1 MLKDKTMH
9 ARTVFG
15 SLALAAALF
24 SVALLAA
31 PVPAL
36 ADGEPVAHSVDSS
49 GNITNY
55 ATVDE
60 AVAAGCADAH
70 PTIVMDA
77 DWTVNNLTIGEGKQ
91 LTIDMQAKTIKN
103 SGNSDTITLK
113 SYSKLTL
120 MSSRAYMITYT
131 GYDPENGAEKEQNII
146 SGGLV
151 TNQSADRHSG
161 ILVGSY
167 AELTLA
173 GVTVGGCNGTHP
185 DRSADNGGGVTMEW
199 DSTLNMKNGAKIEH
213 NKSGRHG
220 AGVYVRD
227 KYATINME
235 AYSSICNNYA
245 AEHGGG
251 VYSTETKTTINMNS
265 NASISENRAGA
276 GGGVY
281 FDSTYFKITST
292 DSTPTASISK
302 NTSFESGKTTS
313 KRDQSGGGIHVDQKS
328 GKNDGLIENVIISGN
343 HSEYDAGGIELD
355 QEDTTVR
362 NCTIT
367 ENTCKYEGGGIYD
380 CNDDNV
386 IDGSTITKNTCN
398 LAENGYE
405 GGGIFVWH
413 SYDIKMTG
421 VCLVKDNYRGKKK
434 PLADDVMLRENA
446 GATAKAYITG
456 GVKKGSKIGVRT
468 GVTGDRMIGKSINNE
483 TEDSFFIDIDGYYVS
498 YGSDHDGDMW
508 QRHASKEFELKV
520 NGNVVGRHTANTQVT
535 VNGAS
540 SDTTKVFKCWTAD
553 GTSGLDPF
561 SDYIPASSLKSP
573 TLKLKMPQNDV
584 DLKATYVTRT
594 SDVTLSVDAPTP
606 LKALPKKGTI
616 SWKTA
621 SGETKSKEV
630 AVTWQMKYAQGY
642 IAATGNAKF
651 TTDYL
656 VSTSVAQDLDA
667 DLAFALKLAKDDV
680 AVKIGGKD
688 VGTQSVN
695 VDASGTLAL
704 EGGPYTSDNPTVTK
718 VYGLS
723 MTVADK
729 TTEAVFLNLIPT
741 KVRAKTNAG
750 TTVTVNVGTGRADQ
764 DDYNTLIQDG
774 KVARPESGK
783 MTMHFPI
790 GSKSVIIPD
799 NLKTIGVE
807 ITVTE
812 EEAETV
818 ETPTVEPAEGDYST
832 VNDSDRFVDDQLK
845 VTATCATEET
855 NMRYVLYT
863 FDEDNYRW
871 DQLVSGAA
879 WPADG
884 LLLKKN
890 PGGQVSYKIEIR
902 ANKYVTGGQ
911 IYSQTRTV
919 EYVIDDTQPIVT
931 HKVTVAYADTAA
943 EGHHGSK
950 DSDVIDVEDGKDA
963 TLTAPHRDGYVF
975 EKWQDENGRDL
986 GCDPTLTLSQVVADT
1001 TVNAIYNPT
1010 VSELNV
1016 TDMDEPMAHGK
1027 LAKTARIWATAGD
1040 SSKSVEVT
1048 PYFVSGTDGAKI
1060 TWAPEGD
1067 QDGKATHMTNYTA
1080 TLSLSSAAIES
1091 GAKYYFPQS
1100 IKVTYKGN
1108 DVGAAAYYVD
1118 GDDPRLCIEF
1128 PNTGPYEEPSL
1139 AQLGD
1144 INLGFDRALKAYEG
1158 QDAEHPTWA
1167 WDLPDQ
1173 VEVTYKCGETE
1184 MYDISW
1190 TSISDFDKTAT
1201 DEQTLT
1207 AKGTVTWPDYV
1218 DTNDNLGE
1226 GGLVSNKVTVK
1237 INVAAPNTVATPSAS
1252 LVSGTYK
1259 GAQSITLSCDIDDAT
1274 IRYTTDGSDPDE
1286 NSAEYDGETL
1296 KIAHSCTLKLKAFLK
1311 DWTSSKV
1318 ATREYTIQHEVTFE
1332 TGDGSKVES
1341 QWVDDGELAKKPANP
1356 TLQDFTFEGWA
1367 LEDGTTYTFT
1377 EKVTED
1383 VKLYAQW
1390 SAKGDGSIAHTVT
1403 FDSAGGSAVKTK
1415 TVRHGACVKEPSAP
1429 TRDGYVFL
1437 GWKLDGADY
1446 DFSTPVNG
1454 NLKLVAAWKKKDDGK
1469 SDDDKKDDDKKDDD
1483 KKDDADNHGGSG
1495 TDDSDK
1501 GGSSSDNKGDA
1512 GSKNET
1518 ATVTATE
1525 TVTKTETK
1533 TANAL
1538 AATGDRTLL
1547 IVAPLVALGV
1557 LAAAAGIVSKRKKK

>member
-1 MLKDKTMH
+1 M
-9 ARTVFG
+9 
-15 SLALAAALF
+15 
-24 SVALLAA
+24 
-31 PVPAL
+31 
-36 ADGEPVAHSVDSS
+36 
-49 GNITNY
+49 
-55 ATVDE
+55 
-60 AVAAGCADAH
+60 
-70 PTIVMDA
+70 
-77 DWTVNNLTIGEGKQ
+77 
-91 LTIDMQAKTIKN
+91 
-103 SGNSDTITLK
+103 
-113 SYSKLTL
+113 
-120 MSSRAYMITYT
+120 
-131 GYDPENGAEKEQNII
+131 
-146 SGGLV
+146 
-151 TNQSADRHSG
+151 
-161 ILVGSY
+161 
-167 AELTLA
+167 
-173 GVTVGGCNGTHP
+173 
-185 DRSADNGGGVTMEW
+185 
-199 DSTLNMKNGAKIEH
+199 
-213 NKSGRHG
+213 
-220 AGVYVRD
+220 
-227 KYATINME
+227 
-235 AYSSICNNYA
+235 
-245 AEHGGG
+245 
-251 VYSTETKTTINMNS
+251 
-265 NASISENRAGA
+265 
-276 GGGVY
+276 
-281 FDSTYFKITST
+281 
-292 DSTPTASISK
+292 
-302 NTSFESGKTTS
+302 
-313 KRDQSGGGIHVDQKS
+313 
-328 GKNDGLIENVIISGN
+328 
-343 HSEYDAGGIELD
+343 
-355 QEDTTVR
+355 
-362 NCTIT
+362 
-367 ENTCKYEGGGIYD
+367 
-380 CNDDNV
+380 
-386 IDGSTITKNTCN
+386 
-398 LAENGYE
+398 
-405 GGGIFVWH
+405 
-413 SYDIKMTG
+413 
-421 VCLVKDNYRGKKK
+421 
-434 PLADDVMLRENA
+434 
-446 GATAKAYITG
+446 
-456 GVKKGSKIGVRT
+456 
-468 GVTGDRMIGKSINNE
+468 
-483 TEDSFFIDIDGYYVS
+483 
-498 YGSDHDGDMW
+498 
-508 QRHASKEFELKV
+508 
-520 NGNVVGRHTANTQVT
+520 
-535 VNGAS
+535 
-540 SDTTKVFKCWTAD
+540 
-553 GTSGLDPF
+553 
-561 SDYIPASSLKSP
+561 
-573 TLKLKMPQNDV
+573 
-584 DLKATYVTRT
+584 
-594 SDVTLSVDAPTP
+594 TLSVDAPTP

-871 DQLVSGAA
+871 DQLVPGAA

-884 LLLKKN
+884 LLLEKN

-950 DSDVIDVEDGKDA
+950 DIDVIDVEDGKDA
-963 TLTAPHRDGYVF
+963 TLTAPHREGYVF

-1469 SDDDKKDDDKKDDD
+1469 SDDDKKDDDKKDD
-1483 KKDDADNHGGSG
+1483 ADNHGGSG

-1512 GSKNET
+1512 GSQNET
-1518 ATVTATE
+1518 ATAAE

-1547 IVAPLVALGV
+1547 IVALLVALGV